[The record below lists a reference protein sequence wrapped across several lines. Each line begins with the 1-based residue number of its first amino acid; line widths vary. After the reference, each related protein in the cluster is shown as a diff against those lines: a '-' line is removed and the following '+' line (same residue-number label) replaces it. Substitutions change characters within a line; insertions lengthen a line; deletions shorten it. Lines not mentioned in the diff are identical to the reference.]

1 VKAEGQLL
9 DLAASVADGAQVDW
23 QAAETG
29 AEDSARR
36 LVRQLR
42 LVADVAELYRSLP
55 EPAAQPG
62 PTHDEPAPDG
72 PRWGRLILLEKIGEG
87 TSSEVYRAWDPEL
100 QREVALKL
108 LRADGTGAEAARWRM
123 LGEARR
129 LARLRHPHV
138 VLVYGADRREDRVG
152 LWMEFVD
159 GATLDSLVQKSGLL
173 SAREA
178 ALIGVDLCRAL
189 AAVHAAG
196 LVHRDV
202 KAQNVIRESGGRI
215 VLMDFGTG
223 EETHRVE
230 GRAIPEIVARRAA
243 NAGPRVAG
251 TPLYLAPE
259 ILAGGAASAR
269 SDLYSL
275 GVLLF
280 YLVTRQFPIAAQTF
294 EDLIKA
300 HGEQNI
306 RRLRDLRPDLPESFV
321 HAVERALAP
330 APAARYPS
338 AGAMEAAL
346 RESLAETDT
355 ATYAKRTA
363 VRPTAKPKVPAGGGW
378 WKPAAW
384 ATLAAA
390 TLTLTTWLWR
400 TPPSPATAPPISRI
414 AVLPLADLSGGAA
427 PPYLADALT
436 DQLIVTLGQVKALG
450 VTSRTSILQ
459 FRNTTESIGEIAR
472 KLEVGSVLEGSIAVG
487 PPDASGSRPLTV
499 NARLIAAGKDTQLWA
514 QTFQR
519 PLEETLAIDAE
530 IARAVARAIGV
541 GVDLSESQRLQVT
554 QATNPAA
561 AEAYFQGRYYLRQT
575 GNPSVQQAVTAFQRA
590 IDLDPGLALA
600 YSGLA
605 QAHIALGAAGGVLQ
619 PAARVAAVAAASRA
633 LQLDENLA
641 EAHATMADLKFRYDW
656 DWDAAEKDFRRAL
669 ELNPSLTDAHSLYA
683 RFLAAQGR
691 ADKALEE
698 AERARQLDPLSPD
711 AVLVVGLMHFYGRA
725 YGRAAD
731 ELHEALSLDPDFAR
745 AYALLGRV
753 YEAQGRYDEA
763 LDVTQRALALTDG
776 GPAGWQSHVPRIQA
790 LAGRTDLARKG
801 LSDLEARV
809 ARGQLRLSPEYLAYV
824 YAALGDHD
832 RALGLL
838 EQAVSQ
844 RDPAVLWFQVDPRLD
859 QYRGHPRF
867 TKLLRQLDNPR
878 QYP

>member
-1 VKAEGQLL
+1 VKAEGQLI
-9 DLAASVADGAQVDW
+9 DLAASVADGTQVDW

-62 PTHDEPAPDG
+62 LAHDEPAPDG
-72 PRWGRLILLEKIGEG
+72 PRRGRLILLEKIGEG

-129 LARLRHPHV
+129 LARVRHPHV

-159 GATLDSLVQKSGLL
+159 GETLDSLVQRSGLL

-178 ALIGVDLCRAL
+178 ALVGIDLCRAL

-223 EETHRVE
+223 EE
-230 GRAIPEIVARRAA
+230 IRRAVDR
-243 NAGPRVAG
+243 GPRLAG

-259 ILAGGAASAR
+259 IIVGGAGSAQ
-269 SDLYSL
+269 SDLYAL

-280 YLVTRQFPIAAQTF
+280 YLVTKQFPIAAQTF
-294 EDLIKA
+294 DDLVKA
-300 HGEQNI
+300 HGERNV
-306 RRLRDLRPDLPESFV
+306 RRLRDLRPNLPDSFV
-321 HAVERALAP
+321 RVVEHALAP
-330 APAARYPS
+330 APAARYAS

-346 RESLAETDT
+346 RESLVAIEP
-355 ATYAKRTA
+355 APA
-363 VRPTAKPKVPAGGGW
+363 VDVTPSPAPKIDAARW

-384 ATLAAA
+384 VALAAAA
-390 TLTLTTWLWR
+390 TLTLATWLWR
-400 TPPSPATAPPISRI
+400 TPPSPATAPLLSRI

-436 DQLIVTLGQVKALG
+436 DQLIVTLGQVKALR
-450 VTSRTSILQ
+450 VTSRTSVLQ
-459 FRNTTESIGEIAR
+459 FRNTTEPIGEIAR

-487 PPDASGSRPLTV
+487 PPDGSGSRPLTV

-519 PLEETLAIDAE
+519 PLEDTLAIDAE
-530 IARAVARAIGV
+530 IARAVARAMGV
-541 GVDLSESQRLQVT
+541 GIDSAESQRLQVAP
-554 QATNPAA
+554 ATNPAA
-561 AEAYFQGRYYLRQT
+561 AEAYFEGRFYLRQT
-575 GNPSVQQAVTAFQRA
+575 GNPSVRQAIAAFQRA

-605 QAHIALGAAGGVLQ
+605 QAHLALGAAGGVLQ

-633 LQLDENLA
+633 LQLDESLA

-656 DWDAAEKDFRRAL
+656 DWDAAEKGFRRAL
-669 ELNPSLTDAHSLYA
+669 ELNPSLTDALSLYA
-683 RFLAAQGR
+683 RFLAAQGH
-691 ADKALEE
+691 ADRALEA
-698 AERARQLDPLSPD
+698 AERARQLDPFSPD
-711 AVLVVGLMHFYGRA
+711 AALVLGLMHFYGRG

-731 ELHEALSLDPDFAR
+731 ELQEALSLDPDFAR

-753 YEAQGRYDEA
+753 YEAQGRYDDA

-790 LAGRTDLARKG
+790 LAGRTELARQG

-859 QYRGHPRF
+859 QYRRHPRF
-867 TKLLRQLDNPR
+867 TKLLHQLNNPR
-878 QYP
+878 

>member
-1 VKAEGQLL
+1 VKAKGQLL

-29 AEDSARR
+29 AEDKARR

-55 EPAAQPG
+55 DP
-62 PTHDEPAPDG
+62 PTHGRRAHDEPAPDG

-108 LRADGTGAEAARWRM
+108 LRADGTEAEAARWRM

-129 LARLRHPHV
+129 LARVRHPHV

-159 GATLDSLVQKSGLL
+159 GETLDGLVQRSGLL

-178 ALIGVDLCRAL
+178 ALVGIDLCRAL

-196 LVHRDV
+196 LIHRDI

-223 EETHRVE
+223 EEIR
-230 GRAIPEIVARRAA
+230 GRE
-243 NAGPRVAG
+243 PRLAG

-259 ILAGGAASAR
+259 IIAGGAASAQ
-269 SDLYSL
+269 SDLYGL

-280 YLVTRQFPIAAQTF
+280 YLVTGQFPIAAQTF
-294 EDLIKA
+294 DDLVKA
-300 HGEQNI
+300 HGERKV
-306 RRLRDLRPDLPESFV
+306 RRLRDLRPNLPESFV
-321 HAVERALAP
+321 HVVEHALAP
-330 APAARYPS
+330 ARAARYAS

-346 RESLAETDT
+346 RESLAGTQSVADV
-355 ATYAKRTA
+355 APAAPPNVHA
-363 VRPTAKPKVPAGGGW
+363 VRK

-384 ATLAAA
+384 IAVVAAA
-390 TLTLTTWLWR
+390 VLMLTTWLGR
-400 TPPSPATAPPISRI
+400 KPPAPTTPPISRI

-436 DQLIVTLGQVKALG
+436 DQLIVTLGQVKALR

-459 FRNTTESIGEIAR
+459 FRNTTDPIGEITR
-472 KLEVGSVLEGSIAVG
+472 KLEVGSVLEGSIVVG
-487 PPDASGSRPLTV
+487 PPGGSGSRPLTI

-514 QTFQR
+514 HTFQR
-519 PLEETLAIDAE
+519 PLEDALAIDAE
-530 IARAVARAIGV
+530 IVRAVARAIGV
-541 GVDLSESQRLQVT
+541 AFDSTGSQRLQIA
-554 QATNPAA
+554 QSTNAA
-561 AEAYFQGRYYLRQT
+561 SAEAYFQGRYHLRQT
-575 GNPSVQQAVTAFQRA
+575 GNASVRQAVAAFQRA

-633 LQLDENLA
+633 LQLDESLA
-641 EAHATMADLKFRYDW
+641 EAHATMADVKFRYDW
-656 DWDAAEKDFRRAL
+656 DWDAAEKSFRNAL
-669 ELNPSLTDAHSLYA
+669 ELNPSLTDARSLYA
-683 RFLAAQGR
+683 RFLAARGR
-691 ADKALEE
+691 VDEALDE
-698 AERARQLDPLSPD
+698 AEQARELDPLSPD
-711 AVLVVGLMHFYGRA
+711 AALVVGLMHYYGRQYGRA
-725 YGRAAD
+725 ED
-731 ELHEALSLDPDFAR
+731 ELHEALSLGPDFAR
-745 AYALLGRV
+745 AHALLGRV
-753 YEAQGRYDEA
+753 LEAQGRYDEA
-763 LDVTQRALALTDG
+763 LEVIRRALALTDG
-776 GPAGWQSHVPRIQA
+776 GPAAWQSRVSRLHA
-790 LAGRTDLARKG
+790 LAGRTELARQE
-801 LSDLEARV
+801 LSELEARV
-809 ARGQLRLSPEYLAYV
+809 KRGQLRLSPEYLAYA

-838 EQAVSQ
+838 EQAVSE
-844 RDPAVLWFQVDPRLD
+844 RDPAVLWFTVDPRLD
-859 QYRGHPRF
+859 QYRQNPRF
-867 TKLLRQLDNPR
+867 TKLLRQLNNPR

>member
-9 DLAASVADGAQVDW
+9 ELAASVADGAQVDW

-29 AEDSARR
+29 AQDSARR

-42 LVADVAELYRSLP
+42 LLADVAELYRSLP
-55 EPAAQPG
+55 EPPAQPG
-62 PTHDEPAPDG
+62 LTHDEPAPDG

-129 LARLRHPHV
+129 LARVRHPHV

-159 GATLDSLVQKSGLL
+159 GETLDSLVQRSGLL

-178 ALIGVDLCRAL
+178 ALVGIDLCRAL

-223 EETHRVE
+223 EE
-230 GRAIPEIVARRAA
+230 IRRAVDR
-243 NAGPRVAG
+243 GPRLAG

-259 ILAGGAASAR
+259 IIVGGAGSAQ
-269 SDLYSL
+269 SDLYAL

-280 YLVTRQFPIAAQTF
+280 YLVTKQFPIAARTF
-294 EDLIKA
+294 DDLVKA
-300 HGEQNI
+300 HGERNV
-306 RRLRDLRPDLPESFV
+306 RRLRDLRPNLADSFV
-321 HAVERALAP
+321 RVVEHALAP
-330 APAARYPS
+330 APAARYAS

-346 RESLAETDT
+346 RESLAAIEP
-355 ATYAKRTA
+355 A
-363 VRPTAKPKVPAGGGW
+363 VDVTPSPAPKIDAARW

-384 ATLAAA
+384 VALAAAA
-390 TLTLTTWLWR
+390 TLTLATWLWR
-400 TPPSPATAPPISRI
+400 TPPSPATAPLLSRI

-436 DQLIVTLGQVKALG
+436 DQLIVTLGQVKALR
-450 VTSRTSILQ
+450 VTSRTSVLQ
-459 FRNTTESIGEIAR
+459 FRNTTEPIGEIAR

-487 PPDASGSRPLTV
+487 PPDGSGSRPLTV

-519 PLEETLAIDAE
+519 PLEDTLAIDAE
-530 IARAVARAIGV
+530 IARAVARAMGV
-541 GVDLSESQRLQVT
+541 GIDSAESQRLQVAP
-554 QATNPAA
+554 ATNPAA
-561 AEAYFQGRYYLRQT
+561 AEAYFQGRFYLRQT
-575 GNPSVQQAVTAFQRA
+575 GNPSVRQAIAAFQRA

-605 QAHIALGAAGGVLQ
+605 QAHLALGAAGGVLQ

-633 LQLDENLA
+633 LQLDESLA

-656 DWDAAEKDFRRAL
+656 DWDAAEKGFRRAL
-669 ELNPSLTDAHSLYA
+669 ELNPSLTDALSLYA
-683 RFLAAQGR
+683 RFLAGQGR
-691 ADKALEE
+691 ADRALEA
-698 AERARQLDPLSPD
+698 AERARQLDPFSPD
-711 AVLVVGLMHFYGRA
+711 AALVVGLMHFYGRG

-790 LAGRTDLARKG
+790 LAGRTELARQG

-859 QYRGHPRF
+859 QYRRHPRF
-867 TKLLRQLDNPR
+867 TKLLRQLNNPR